1 MANHIYIVQV
11 LRRDHMLFNLSA
23 IARRVEEVQH
33 LSQQCFLLGHHSLL
47 DHIDA
52 MLLNQRAEQM
62 MVGIQS

>member
-11 LRRDHMLFNLSA
+11 LQRDLNLFKLRA
-23 IARRVEEVQH
+23 IARRVDEVQH

-47 DHIDA
+47 DHIGA